1 MREIKFRGY
10 CDRDSE
16 WRYGYYITDGKIHEI
31 NTLLRDDKT
40 LYGSQIDIESLG
52 QYTGLKDKNGVEIY
66 EGDVLKLSRCDEGR
80 IYFDLF
86 YIVSWD
92 APSFFIHTLHCL
104 CNKERK
110 RAVKKKRISETGSAI
125 YYNGGLDI
133 YSSRNLAVIGNIYE
147 DSELLKVK

>member
-1 MREIKFRGY
+1 MRRELKFRAY
-10 CDRDSE
+10 SE
-16 WRYGYYITDGKIHEI
+16 QDAIMYQP
-31 NTLLRDDKT
+31 LSLRVIA
-40 LYGSQIDIESLG
+40 QLG
-52 QYTGLKDKNGVEIY
+52 HDFSDNIKLMQYTGLKDKNGVEIY

-86 YIVSWD
+86 YSVSWD

-110 RAVKKKRISETGSAI
+110 RAVKEKRISETGSAI